1 MAFFCML
8 KLKDVSATGE
18 GASKNMA
25 KQVAA
30 LCVWKKILKIPVIS
44 AILNQSDASPM
55 MATSAL
61 ALFGEDHLLSLKQRK
76 KLRDLLVLVAT
87 NIEGEPLPIAEPIAE
102 HIVEPIAESIPIPK
116 KTPASLGIYELPYPD
131 VGPVVKN
138 QQTLKCTAEAKV
150 PPLMH
155 VKPNP
160 STIRKK
166 APESLGNNRSPYPYE
181 EAAEKTVSGNSLK
194 LEPRYGRN
202 IPDPGPTSY
211 GVRTH
216 LLQDDYFFKF
226 PKDLKEA
233 AFKVINSKDFETK
246 KEHAEALLAALLLI
260 YIIAPVLSREA
271 AFKVINSKDF
281 ETKKEQA
288 EALLAALQLNYTMA
302 PVPCKNTK
310 YPLVSLTL
318 HCDYNGLFIDQKSN
332 IYDVIIEYLNDM
344 LR

>member
-1 MAFFCML
+1 MNLQNCMVAFLNEFCAKFKWPLATYEVLPKRNGFFCML

-246 KEHAEALLAALLLI
+246 KE
-260 YIIAPVLSREA
+260 
-271 AFKVINSKDF
+271 
-281 ETKKEQA
+281 QA

-310 YPLVSLTL
+310 DPLVSVTL

-332 IYDVIIEYLNDM
+332 IYNFIIEYLNDM

>member
-1 MAFFCML
+1 MNLQNVMVAFLNEFCAKFKWPLVTYEVLPKRNGFFCML
-8 KLKDVSATGE
+8 KFKDVSATGE

-30 LCVWKKILKIPVIS
+30 LCMWKKILKIPVIS

-87 NIEGEPLPIAEPIAE
+87 NIEGEPLPIAEPI
-102 HIVEPIAESIPIPK
+102 VESIPFPK

-131 VGPVVKN
+131 VDPFVKN
-138 QQTLKCTAEAKV
+138 QETLKCTAEAKV

-155 VKPNP
+155 VKPKP
-160 STIRKK
+160 STIPK
-166 APESLGNNRSPYPYE
+166 SLGNNWSPYRYE
-181 EAAEKTVSGNSLK
+181 GAPKKTVSENYLK

-233 AFKVINSKDFETK
+233 AFKVINT
-246 KEHAEALLAALLLI
+246 
-260 YIIAPVLSREA
+260 
-271 AFKVINSKDF
+271 KDF

-288 EALLAALQLNYTMA
+288 EDLLAALQLNYTMA
-302 PVPCKNTK
+302 PVPYKNTK
-310 YPLVSLTL
+310 DPLVSVKL

-332 IYDVIIEYLNDM
+332 IYNYIIEYIDDM
-344 LR
+344 LS